1 MKKTL
6 FISLLFVNLFS
17 FAQINVGPEE
27 QVSLKKKKFDVA
39 DLAALKKTTTYFVYR
54 ESDVDDLKT
63 FKQTL
68 SDAWQYTP
76 IEFISYEQFTEGKFD
91 ENASFFSIKG
101 LYRLNGNLQ
110 TIQYYL
116 TLNMKSKAG
125 LKTFCRIE
133 MHSDWPSAYKA
144 QSATTD
150 KAKNQVLKN
159 LYTDAKIYNWNL
171 PFLKNTL
178 QFVDEKLDNSEEFW
192 MFSKGEYK
200 DISMLK
206 KETLYVPDYV
216 FIKFN
221 KFSGDESKKIDA
233 EDIFK
238 NYPYEYKVLPIDEIN
253 QMIATSSKP
262 VYYLS
267 MVRSSTDMYITVFD
281 GVSGEAVYYNYAPVS
296 YNISSDDTK
305 ELLKAIDKPK
315 I

>member
-6 FISLLFVNLFS
+6 FISLLLVNTLS
-17 FAQINVGPEE
+17 FTQINVGPEIE
-27 QVSLKKKKFDVA
+27 VSIKKKKFDEA

-54 ESDVDDLKT
+54 ESDVDDLKN

-68 SDAWQYTP
+68 SEAWQYTP
-76 IEFISYEQFTEGKFD
+76 IQFVSYDEFTAGNLEANS
-91 ENASFFSIKG
+91 SFFTING
-101 LYRLNGNLQ
+101 FYRLNGNLQ

-116 TLNMKSKAG
+116 TLSMKVKG
-125 LKTFCRIE
+125 VLKSFCRIDL
-133 MHSDWPSAYKA
+133 HTDWPSALKA
-144 QSATTD
+144 QSATST
-150 KAKNQVLKN
+150 KAKNEVTKH
-159 LYTDAKIYNWNL
+159 LYTNAKIYNWNL
-171 PFLKNTL
+171 PFLKNAL
-178 QFVDEKLDNSEEFW
+178 QFVDQKLDNSEEFW

-200 DISMLK
+200 NVSMLK
-206 KETLYVPDYV
+206 KETLFVPDYV

-221 KFSGDESKKIDA
+221 KFSGDESKRID
-233 EDIFK
+233 EGDVFK
-238 NYPYEYKVLPIDEIN
+238 NYPYEYKVLPVDELN
-253 QMIATSSKP
+253 DLIAKSSKP

-305 ELLKAIDKPK
+305 ELMKAIDKPK